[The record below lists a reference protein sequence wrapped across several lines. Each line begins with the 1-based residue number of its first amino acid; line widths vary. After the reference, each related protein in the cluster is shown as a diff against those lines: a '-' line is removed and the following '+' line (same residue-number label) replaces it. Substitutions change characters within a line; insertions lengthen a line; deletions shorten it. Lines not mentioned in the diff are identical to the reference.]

1 MAIWGIGEAFQAKGS
16 TKTLRWNVPGMY
28 VLGIARRP
36 LWLGESAWGKGARDH
51 VTEVRGR
58 VEVDLPGSGRPWE
71 GLHLWGATGEL

>member
-1 MAIWGIGEAFQAKGS
+1 MWLSGGRGS
-16 TKTLRWNVPGMY
+16 IPGKRQHKDLKVECAWH